1 MYVYQ
6 YCTVGIRSPPRGVRY
21 LLVVQYVAVRVSM
34 YIFISPIG
42 QTIRR
47 YKMHQNVSLT
57 LELDY

>member
-1 MYVYQ
+1 MYVYTN
-6 YCTVGIRSPPRGVRY
+6 TVGIRSPPRGVRY